1 MINLSCHNEKVF
13 FSQCLEKM
21 TPLSRTIKIV
31 AWNTSFHMLYHP
43 PFLKFSSKPAPPGS
57 SGYTLHSLSS
67 NRGRSLSQQETP
79 GQGTVPAQARLH
91 STSGRNQQHCV
102 GSVLVLCCWLRF
114 ASQLTAGVFSV
125 SLLEA
130 SVVCRNGLCSGVV
143 ALSRPTMDC
152 VSELLCS
159 KQCVLHVHILTL
171 LYFSRNRNYSSA

>member
-1 MINLSCHNEKVF
+1 MAEVATFFIPCFQVFPRLVASDSLTSGFQVWLKRDLVGRWKWEVVVINLSCHNEKVF

-67 NRGRSLSQQETP
+67 NRGRSLSQQETR
-79 GQGTVPAQARLH
+79 GHGTVPAQARLH

-114 ASQLTAGVFSV
+114 ASQLTAGVFSF
-125 SLLEA
+125 
-130 SVVCRNGLCSGVV
+130 
-143 ALSRPTMDC
+143 P
-152 VSELLCS
+152 
-159 KQCVLHVHILTL
+159 
-171 LYFSRNRNYSSA
+171 Y